1 MSTNVVKYA
10 FEIVNLFS
18 DPIKEFVDGMD
29 SAKGKADLLNNA
41 VKKIFKGMASI
52 KIAER
57 ALSKA
62 FDFGLDSIN
71 ASNQIEIYEASL
83 KNMLGTADAAR
94 ERMQDYMRIAQATPF
109 DLPQVVEAGNK
120 LQAVGKYSEENL
132 KMLGDLAAVSGKPM
146 EQALNAYTKMASG
159 QKGVAIDMFR
169 DLMITTEDW
178 TKATGKGVDKSGQL
192 QASTKE
198 LLAAL
203 PQIMKSKGYLGM
215 MASQAETTQ
224 GKLANLED
232 GIFQLKAA
240 IGEQLRPAVLNFTGS
255 ASRAVDAMKRWV
267 EIPLEQKIAAEKQE
281 LNFLVEQLLDTNT
294 KEDERATVIDK
305 LQQKYPEFLKNLD
318 LEKSTNEEIA
328 AALQKANEEYDRK
341 MKNAAVNRKIEQ
353 LQAEQGE
360 TMDEILEYQASIKA
374 KETYA
379 KAIQKITEIGERE
392 FGSTNGGSYSV
403 DEDGNLIEV
412 YRYKHGGSDVYNKG
426 TEWQKTLP
434 TETVKELMALR
445 ATMEIA
451 QKGQTKLLYGNDSSR
466 MEKAR
471 KAYEKFTQEIDFY
484 KSMLEPDGN
493 GNNGNGNGN
502 GNNGNGGSSAAS
514 ALEDA
519 STTISAGGKS
529 VKNFNI
535 TINDGLV
542 KEVVNNFNSSDDD
555 PASASSF
562 MEKLSDALQTIVNDV
577 NYAAN

>member
-294 KEDERATVIDK
+294 KEDERATVIDT
-305 LQQKYPEFLKNLD
+305 LQRKYPEFLKNLN

-328 AALQKANEEYDRK
+328 TALQKTNEEYDRK
-341 MKNAAVNRKIEQ
+341 IKNAAINSKIDE
-353 LQAEQGE
+353 LNEKSSGKM
-360 TMDEILEYQASIKA
+360 TEILNYQMQLGAKEEMGELKA
-374 KETYA
+374 KLLAKGKELFNGSDWETYSFDD
-379 KAIQKITEIGERE
+379 K
-392 FGSTNGGSYSV
+392 
-403 DEDGNLIEV
+403 GNLI
-412 YRYKHGGSDVYNKG
+412 YSDYSDVENPVLNINRG
-426 TEWQKTLP
+426 TEWQKEVSP
-434 TETVKELMALR
+434 DDVKEILR
-445 ATMEIA
+445 LANDYKSAKKRSSLFTS
-451 QKGQTKLLYGNDSSR
+451 QKDL
-466 MEKAR
+466 EKAR
-471 KAYEKFTQEIDFY
+471 QEYEEY
-484 KSMLEPDGN
+484 KEEVEFWTELLDKDEKKDGK
-493 GNNGNGNGN
+493 G
-502 GNNGNGGSSAAS
+502 NGNGGSSAAS

-555 PASASSF
+555 PASAASF
-562 MEKLSDALQTIVNDV
+562 MDKLSDALQMIVNDV

>member
-1 MSTNVVKYA
+1 MSTNSVKYPIEVVDKFSIPMQDFINNVDSA
-10 FEIVNLFS
+10 QQKMAKFS
-18 DPIKEFVDGMD
+18 DAMEKLWNG
-29 SAKGKADLLNNA
+29 AK
-41 VKKIFKGMASI
+41 IIASI
-52 KIAER
+52 GIVFK
-57 ALSKA
+57 KA
-62 FDFGLDSIN
+62 FDFGKESVN
-71 ASNQIEIYEASL
+71 ASNQIEVYEASL

-94 ERMQDYMRIAQATPF
+94 ERMQDYMRIAQQTPF

-294 KEDERATVIDK
+294 KEDERATVIDT
-305 LQQKYPEFLKNLD
+305 LQRKYPEFLKNLD

-328 AALQKANEEYDRK
+328 AALQKANDEYDRK
-341 MKNAAVNRKIEQ
+341 MKNAAINRKIEQ

-360 TMDEILEYQASIKA
+360 TMDDIMAYKASIDGKKKYSTLVLKQ
-374 KETYA
+374 KE
-379 KAIQKITEIGERE
+379 ITDRVFGKDE
-392 FGSTNGGSYSV
+392 FGHYELDDEGHLFHYYMKGRTSYR
-403 DEDGNLIEV
+403 DEKKDWEKDIPE
-412 YRYKHGGSDVYNKG
+412 
-426 TEWQKTLP
+426 
-434 TETVKELMALR
+434 ETVKELLKIHDEMV
-445 ATMEIA
+445 IA
-451 QKGQTKLLYGNDSSR
+451 KEAMTFWGND
-466 MEKAR
+466 EKRLKKAE
-471 KAYEKFTQEIDFY
+471 KAYEKY
-484 KSMLEPDGN
+484 KNTIKFWEDMLEPENKPDD
-493 GNNGNGNGN
+493 N

-555 PASASSF
+555 PASAASF
-562 MEKLSDALQTIVNDV
+562 MDKLSDALQTIVNDV

>member
-1 MSTNVVKYA
+1 MSTETVKYPI
-10 FEIVNLFS
+10 EVVNKFS
-18 DPIKEFVDGMD
+18 VPMQNFIDNVD
-29 SAKGKADLLNNA
+29 SAQNKVANLTSALSKIGKIAQIVAPVGIA
-41 VKKIFKGMASI
+41 VKK
-52 KIAER
+52 
-57 ALSKA
+57 L
-62 FDFGLDSIN
+62 FDFGKESLN
-71 ASNQIEIYEASL
+71 ASNQIEVYEASL

-94 ERMQDYMRIAQATPF
+94 ERMQDYMRIAQQTPF

-203 PQIMKSKGYLGM
+203 PKIMKSKGYLGM

-294 KEDERATVIDK
+294 KEDERATVIDT
-305 LQQKYPEFLKNLD
+305 LQRKYPEFLKNLD

-341 MKNAAVNRKIEQ
+341 IKNAAINSKIEE
-353 LQAEQGE
+353 LNEKSEGKM
-360 TMDEILEYQASIKA
+360 TEILTYQAQLGA
-374 KETYA
+374 KKEMSELKLKLLAKGKELFNGADWETYSFDD
-379 KAIQKITEIGERE
+379 K
-392 FGSTNGGSYSV
+392 
-403 DEDGNLIEV
+403 GNLI
-412 YRYKHGGSDVYNKG
+412 YSDYSDVENPVLNINRG
-426 TEWQKTLP
+426 TEWQEKVSAD
-434 TETVKELMALR
+434 EVEEILR
-445 ATMEIA
+445 LVNEYKSAKKRSSLFTS
-451 QKGQTKLLYGNDSSR
+451 QKDL
-466 MEKAR
+466 EKAR
-471 KAYEKFTQEIDFY
+471 QEYEEY
-484 KSMLEPDGN
+484 KEEVEFWTKMLDKDENKDGK
-493 GNNGNGNGN
+493 GNGNG
-502 GNNGNGGSSAAS
+502 NGNGGSSAAS

>member
-1 MSTNVVKYA
+1 MSTNSVKYPIEVVDKFSIPMQDFINNVDSA
-10 FEIVNLFS
+10 QQKMAKFS
-18 DPIKEFVDGMD
+18 DAMEKLWNG
-29 SAKGKADLLNNA
+29 AK
-41 VKKIFKGMASI
+41 IIASI
-52 KIAER
+52 GIVFK
-57 ALSKA
+57 KA
-62 FDFGLDSIN
+62 FDFGKESVN
-71 ASNQIEIYEASL
+71 ASNQIEVYEASL

-94 ERMQDYMRIAQATPF
+94 ERMQDYMRIAQQTPF

-240 IGEQLRPAVLNFTGS
+240 IGEQLRPTVLNFTSS

-341 MKNAAVNRKIEQ
+341 MKNAAINRKIEQ

-360 TMDEILEYQASIKA
+360 TMDEILTYQASIKA

-379 KAIQKITEIGERE
+379 EAFSKMNEIGERE
-392 FGSTNGGSYSV
+392 FGSTNGGYYSV
-403 DEDGNLIEV
+403 DEDGNLIQV
-412 YRYKHGGSDVYNKG
+412 YKYSNGYYDTYNKG

-434 TETVKELMALR
+434 ADTVKELMALR
-445 ATMEIA
+445 TTIEIA
-451 QKGQTKLLYGNDSSR
+451 QKSQTKLLYGNDSSR

-493 GNNGNGNGN
+493 SNNGNGNG
-502 GNNGNGGSSAAS
+502 NGNGGSSAAS

>member
-1 MSTNVVKYA
+1 MSTNSVKYPIEVVDKFSIPMQDFINNVDSA
-10 FEIVNLFS
+10 QQKMAKFS
-18 DPIKEFVDGMD
+18 DAMEKLWNG
-29 SAKGKADLLNNA
+29 AK
-41 VKKIFKGMASI
+41 IIASI
-52 KIAER
+52 GIVFK
-57 ALSKA
+57 KA
-62 FDFGLDSIN
+62 FDFGKESVN
-71 ASNQIEIYEASL
+71 ASNQIEVYEASL

-240 IGEQLRPAVLNFTGS
+240 IGEQLRPTVLNFTSS

-294 KEDERATVIDK
+294 KEDERATVIDT
-305 LQQKYPEFLKNLD
+305 LQRKYPEFLKNLN

-328 AALQKANEEYDRK
+328 TALQKANDEYDRK
-341 MKNAAVNRKIEQ
+341 MKNAAINRKIEQ

-360 TMDEILEYQASIKA
+360 TMDDIMAYKASIDGKKKYSTLVLKQ
-374 KETYA
+374 KE
-379 KAIQKITEIGERE
+379 ITDRVFGKDE
-392 FGSTNGGSYSV
+392 FGHYELDDEGHLFHYYMKGRTSYR
-403 DEDGNLIEV
+403 DEKKDWEKDIPE
-412 YRYKHGGSDVYNKG
+412 
-426 TEWQKTLP
+426 
-434 TETVKELMALR
+434 ETVKELLKIHDEMV
-445 ATMEIA
+445 IA
-451 QKGQTKLLYGNDSSR
+451 KEAMTFLGND
-466 MEKAR
+466 EKRLKKAE
-471 KAYEKFTQEIDFY
+471 KAYEKY
-484 KSMLEPDGN
+484 KNTIKFWEDMLEPENKPDD
-493 GNNGNGNGN
+493 N

-555 PASASSF
+555 PASASLF